1 MAKQLQ
7 FSDEARRSLKAGLD
21 KLAEAVG
28 TTLGPKG
35 RNVALVR
42 EHGRPAAEGSGDQD
56 QRRGR

>member
-28 TTLGPKG
+28 TTLVPKG
-35 RNVALVR
+35 RNVALTRNGV
-42 EHGRPAAEGSGDQD
+42 
-56 QRRGR
+56 